1 MILQMADVET
11 PNRRATSANDIPNSL
26 TILRICIIP
35 ILVFV
40 LLSPFDGKE
49 LIAFVI
55 FMIGA
60 LTDMLDGFWARRKK
74 QVTVFGQL
82 LDPIA
87 DKLLVTSAVIC
98 LVELG
103 IVPAW
108 IVIIIIGREI
118 AITGFRMIAS
128 SKGINIPASKLGKV
142 KMNSETITVLLLI
155 LGEKYLGRFYILS
168 QIGLWVVVL
177 SALIS
182 AIEYYLKY
190 GSKVLS
196 ENS

>member
-1 MILQMADVET
+1 M
-11 PNRRATSANDIPNSL
+11 NIPNSL
-26 TILRICIIP
+26 TTLRICVIP

-55 FMIGA
+55 FLLAA

-74 QVTVFGQL
+74 QITVFGQL

-87 DKLLVTSAVIC
+87 DKLLITSAFIC

-103 IVPAW
+103 IVSAW
-108 IVIIIIGREI
+108 IVVIIIGREI
-118 AITGFRMIAS
+118 AVTGFRALAS
-128 SKGINIPASKLGKV
+128 SKGITIPASILGKI

-155 LGEKYLGRFYILS
+155 LGEKHLGPYYFLS
-168 QIGLWVVVL
+168 NIGLWVIIS
-177 SALIS
+177 SAIIS

-196 ENS
+196 EES

>member
-1 MILQMADVET
+1 M
-11 PNRRATSANDIPNSL
+11 NIPNSL
-26 TILRICIIP
+26 TTLRICVIP

-55 FMIGA
+55 FLLAA

-74 QVTVFGQL
+74 QITVFGQL

-87 DKLLVTSAVIC
+87 DKLLITSAFIC

-103 IVPAW
+103 IVSAW
-108 IVIIIIGREI
+108 IVVIIIGREI
-118 AITGFRMIAS
+118 AVTGFRALAS
-128 SKGINIPASKLGKV
+128 SKGITIPASILGKI

-155 LGEKYLGRFYILS
+155 LGEKHLGPYYILS
-168 QIGLWVVVL
+168 HIGLWVVVF
-177 SALIS
+177 SAIIS

-196 ENS
+196 EHS

>member
-1 MILQMADVET
+1 M
-11 PNRRATSANDIPNSL
+11 NIPNSL
-26 TILRICIIP
+26 TLLRILVIP
-35 ILVFV
+35 MLVFV
-40 LLSPFDGKE
+40 LVSSLNGKE

-55 FMIGA
+55 FLLAA

-74 QVTVFGQL
+74 QITVFGQL

-87 DKLLVTSAVIC
+87 DKLLITSAFIC

-103 IVPAW
+103 VVSAW
-108 IVIIIIGREI
+108 IVVIIIGREI
-118 AITGFRMIAS
+118 AVTGFRALAS
-128 SKGINIPASKLGKV
+128 SKGITIPASILGKI

-155 LGEKYLGRFYILS
+155 LGEKHLGPYNILS
-168 QIGLWVVVL
+168 HIGLWVVVF
-177 SALIS
+177 SAIIS

-196 ENS
+196 EDS

>member
-1 MILQMADVET
+1 M
-11 PNRRATSANDIPNSL
+11 NIPNSL
-26 TILRICIIP
+26 TILRICVIP

-55 FMIGA
+55 FMFAA

-74 QVTVFGQL
+74 QITVFGQL

-87 DKLLVTSAVIC
+87 DKLLITSAFIC
-98 LVELG
+98 LVELE

-108 IVIIIIGREI
+108 MVIIIIGREI
-118 AITGFRMIAS
+118 AVTGFRMIAS

-168 QIGLWVVVL
+168 QIGLWVVVV
-177 SALIS
+177 SAIIS

-190 GSKVLS
+190 GPKVLS
-196 ENS
+196 ENP